1 MKKWKN
7 GEQRRW
13 RVQKSGGETTII
25 YSVFL
30 LLLYFLFRQN
40 LGGGPWPPGLPA
52 SGAPGKREQ
61 VIQWVGGEHLLGYSF
76 MYVLMG
82 QSGPRPRRIYEK
94 KGRKKILNTY
104 VAAFMYC
111 IRRFGP
117 YKTVVLY
124 YTKYVLQPAPLYCSP
139 LAASTGWPT
148 KLRQCVCFENESH
161 QIIIRNVK
169 LSHTA

>member
-1 MKKWKN
+1 MIEMDEEMEEW
-7 GEQRRW
+7 GT
-13 RVQKSGGETTII
+13 ETMEGPKIWGATVM
-25 YSVFL
+25 YCVFL
-30 LLLYFLFRQN
+30 LLFYFLFRQN
-40 LGGGPWPPGLPA
+40 MGGGPWPPGPPA
-52 SGAPGKREQ
+52 SGTPGKREQ

-124 YTKYVLQPAPLYCSP
+124 YKVCTTTGTFVLFTVSRHHRV
-139 LAASTGWPT
+139 T
-148 KLRQCVCFENESH
+148 N
-161 QIIIRNVK
+161 
-169 LSHTA
+169 